1 MKSDQKIQLLM
12 QMVNISEDSDDNN
25 DSDSNINIKKNLNQ
39 QNLEIFNKEENKA
52 NKKKL
57 KKIKINANYTMD
69 DFKNKNEDIY
79 MKYKNNFN
87 KIIDNDKNAS
97 IGNIKLE
104 KIRRNNYRKIF
115 GNKSFDGS
123 SVTDKN
129 NNGIKF

>member
-1 MKSDQKIQLLM
+1 
-12 QMVNISEDSDDNN
+12 
-25 DSDSNINIKKNLNQ
+25 
-39 QNLEIFNKEENKA
+39 
-52 NKKKL
+52 
-57 KKIKINANYTMD
+57 MD
-69 DFKNKNEDIY
+69 DFKNKNEDIF
-79 MKYKNNFN
+79 MKYNNNFN